1 MERKAH
7 WETVYQTKS
16 PLEVSWYQREP
27 EISLALIERAG
38 VGPEDAIID
47 VGGGASVLV
56 DRLLARGFE
65 RLAVLDVSAKALTLA
80 RERLGE
86 RARKVEWFEA
96 DVTSFSSPHRFRLWH
111 DRAVFHFLTDPSD
124 RQAYVNSLSNTLEP
138 GGHLIIATFAIGG
151 PTKCSGLDICQYD
164 AARMSVELGSGFE
177 LLDEVAE
184 THLTPAGKEQRFIF
198 LHYRG
203 P

>member
-1 MERKAH
+1 MERKDH
-7 WETVYQTKS
+7 WENVYQTKS

-27 EISLALIERAG
+27 EVSLALIDRAG
-38 VGPEDAIID
+38 LRPEDAIID

-56 DRLLARGFE
+56 DRLLARGFG
-65 RLAVLDVSAKALTLA
+65 RLAVLDVSAKALALA

-86 RARKVEWFEA
+86 QAGRVEWFEA
-96 DVTSFSSPHRFRLWH
+96 DVTSFRSPHRFRLWH
-111 DRAVFHFLTDPSD
+111 DRAVFHFLTNPSD
-124 RQAYVNSLSNTLEP
+124 RRAYVNTLNNTLEP
-138 GGHLIIATFAIGG
+138 DGHLVIATFGIGG

-164 AARMSVELGSGFE
+164 AARMNAELGLGFH

-198 LHYRG
+198 LHYRRR
-203 P
+203 

>member
-7 WETVYQTKS
+7 WENVYQTKS